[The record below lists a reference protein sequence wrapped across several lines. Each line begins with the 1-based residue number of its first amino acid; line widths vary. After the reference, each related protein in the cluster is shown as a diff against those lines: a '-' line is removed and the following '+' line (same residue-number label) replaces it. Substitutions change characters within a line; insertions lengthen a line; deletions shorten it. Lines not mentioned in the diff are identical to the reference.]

1 MIYSMTGY
9 AVASADYA
17 GASAGAPRGTLTL
30 ELRTVNSRYLDLQF
44 RVAEELRAAEPMLRE
59 LIAGRIAR
67 GKVDCRLY
75 YGNSASPA
83 QPRLNLE
90 AIERLRILAAEV
102 AKALPGASPLR
113 MADVLRWPGV
123 LAEPAADEE
132 RSRATVEKLCRGA
145 LDDLCAARGR
155 EGAKLAAAMLDRVA
169 EMRRRLAEVAPL
181 VPEAV
186 AAHRARLAERL
197 REVMNEGV
205 EERVRAEIALFAAR
219 SDVDEEITRIS
230 THLDE
235 VERVLAKGGA
245 AGKRLDFLA
254 QELNREANTLASKA
268 AGLKIADCALELKLL
283 IEQIREQVQNI
294 E

>member
-1 MIYSMTGY
+1 MTGY
-9 AVASADYA
+9 AVASAE
-17 GASAGAPRGTLTL
+17 SPRGALTL
-30 ELRTVNSRYLDLQF
+30 ELRSVNSRFLDLQF
-44 RVAEELRAAEPMLRE
+44 RVSEELRAAEPLLRE
-59 LIAGRIAR
+59 LITGRIAR

-75 YGNSASPA
+75 QGDAASQA
-83 QPRLNLE
+83 QQGLNIQ
-90 AIERLRILAAEV
+90 AIEQLRALATQA
-102 AKALPGASPLR
+102 AKAFPGIAPLR
-113 MADVLRWPGV
+113 TADVLRWPGV

-132 RSRATVEKLCRGA
+132 RTRSTLDNVCRRA
-145 LDDLCAARGR
+145 LDDLCAARAR
-155 EGAKLAAAMLDRVA
+155 EGAKLAAILLGRVA
-169 EMRRRLAEVAPL
+169 EMRKRLAEVAPL

-186 AAHRARLAERL
+186 AAYRTRISERL
-197 REVMNEGV
+197 REALGAGDNE
-205 EERVRAEIALFAAR
+205 RANAEVALFAAK
-219 SDVDEEITRIS
+219 SDVDEELTRLT

-235 VERVLAKGGA
+235 VERVIAKGGA

>member
-1 MIYSMTGY
+1 MIHSMTGY
-9 AVASADYA
+9 AVASAE
-17 GASAGAPRGTLTL
+17 SPRGALTL
-30 ELRTVNSRYLDLQF
+30 ELRSVNSRFLDLQF

-67 GKVDCRLY
+67 GKVDCRLSS
-75 YGNSASPA
+75 GNSASPA
-83 QPRLNLE
+83 LQQLNIQAIQELRSLASE
-90 AIERLRILAAEV
+90 AARAFPGV
-102 AKALPGASPLR
+102 APLR
-113 MADVLRWPGV
+113 VADVLRWPGV

-132 RSRATVEKLCRGA
+132 RTRAALDQLCRRV

-155 EGAKLAAAMLDRVA
+155 EGAKLAAILLVRVV
-169 EMRRRLAEVAPL
+169 EMRKRLAEVAPL

-186 AAHRARLAERL
+186 AAYRARISERL
-197 REVMNEGV
+197 REVLGTGDD
-205 EERVRAEIALFAAR
+205 ERARAEIALFAAK
-219 SDVDEEITRIS
+219 SDVDEELTRLA

-235 VERVLAKGGA
+235 VERVLVKGNATGGGV
-245 AGKRLDFLA
+245 GKRLDFLA

-268 AGLKIADCALELKLL
+268 AGLKISDVALELKLL

>member
-9 AVASADYA
+9 AVASAD
-17 GASAGAPRGTLTL
+17 SPRGALAL
-30 ELRTVNSRYLDLQF
+30 ELRTVNSRFLDLQF

-59 LIAGRIAR
+59 RISGRITR

-75 YGNSASPA
+75 FGDSAPEA
-83 QPRLNLE
+83 QQHLNIGS
-90 AIERLRILAAEV
+90 IERLRILAAEV
-102 AKALPGASPLR
+102 VRALPGASPLR
-113 MADVLRWPGV
+113 IADVLRWPGV
-123 LAEPAADEE
+123 LAEPAVDEE
-132 RSRATVEKLCRGA
+132 HSRATLENLCRAA
-145 LDDLCAARGR
+145 LDDLCASRAR
-155 EGAKLAAAMLDRVA
+155 EGAKLAALLLSRVA
-169 EMRRRLAEVAPL
+169 DMRARLAEVAPL

-197 REVMNEGV
+197 REVLDGGV
-205 EERVRAEIALFAAR
+205 EERVRMEIALFAAK
-219 SDVDEEITRIS
+219 SDVDEEITRLA

-235 VERVLAKGGA
+235 VERVLVNGNATGGGI
-245 AGKRLDFLA
+245 GKRLDFLA